1 MKHLAAFTI
10 AALLPAACNHTS
22 NHTLQYIAAES
33 AVTAEATYIPLTD
46 IAENITY
53 VPLETT
59 PESLIKNVTG
69 FVADKNMIYLNNAEG
84 ACLKFTPDGKFAG
97 AIGTK
102 GRGPSEYLSVYEIF
116 SQEGKIYIYDVSA
129 GAILAY
135 DPSGT
140 FISKIKLDGS
150 LDAHTSAALLPDG
163 EVVTFTPDK
172 GPGSKTAMLSF
183 VALNKESAGTFQVTD
198 SIPHINPLPE
208 TANVYWYFKEGQFVR
223 NGENVLFKC
232 TLNDTIYR
240 LEQKQGKHALHPQY
254 ILQLGKYAAVPDA
267 RLQTYKKTYNPQ
279 PYNVFEFMQKIEL
292 LGETDRY
299 LFYSDVD
306 REEPCYFY
314 DKKTNTVHKWRLM
327 PEGKET
333 ECKENAEFYIP
344 LRIDANGNLL
354 GFMRPEN
361 ENDNPVL
368 VIAQL
373 KN

>member
-1 MKHLAAFTI
+1 MKHFVAFII
-10 AALLPAACNHTS
+10 AALLPVACNNTS
-22 NHTLQYIAAES
+22 DHALQYIAAER

-46 IAENITY
+46 IAKNINY

-97 AIGTK
+97 AIGCK
-102 GRGPSEYLSVYEIF
+102 GRGPNEYLNVYEIF
-116 SQEGKIYIYDVSA
+116 LQDGKIYIYDVSA
-129 GAILAY
+129 GAILVY

-140 FISKIKLDGS
+140 FISKTKLDGS
-150 LDAHTSAALLPDG
+150 LDGHTSAELLPNG

-172 GPGSKTAMLSF
+172 GPGFQTAMLSF
-183 VALNKESAGTFQVTD
+183 VALNKEPTGTFQVTD

-208 TANVYWYFKEGQFVR
+208 AANIYWYFKEGQFVR

-232 TLNDTIYR
+232 TLNDTIYLIER
-240 LEQKQGKHALHPQY
+240 NKGKYTLQPQY
-254 ILQLGKYAAVPDA
+254 VFQLGKYAAIPDA
-267 RLQTYKKTYNPQ
+267 RLQSQKAFYNPH
-279 PYNVFEFMQKIEL
+279 PFNAFKIMQKIEL
-292 LGETDRY
+292 LGETGRY
-299 LFYSDVD
+299 LFYSDAE

-333 ECKENAEFYIP
+333 ECRENVKFYTP

-354 GFMRPEN
+354 GFMQPEN
-361 ENDNPVL
+361 ETDNPVL